1 MSDERRTLHH
11 NLTEAVQGERIVKSL
26 EIAAKRL
33 KDVRLHT
40 VPVITHRA
48 SGQGSELKVYREPTL
63 TWRGMSVKVTTSEQ
77 RDIAAIAPFDRVM
90 FDFGRELTPE
100 EVNAFGEVLNQ
111 LDIALK
117 ESPETKGVAVRAG
130 TPSGSQS
137 QASVKTET
145 EVVEFSEERKYCV
158 LALVQGE
165 FGKRKVKNIK
175 ERGPPYWVVEAI
187 ELPVDLPTVI
197 DDPAE
202 FLEKEVPKADLL
214 LALQENANA
223 AQLIVDYVKLS
234 GAKAL
239 LAPVDTTEWLPEG
252 QRNQIHRQL
261 RALGVECAFP
271 RPFCVFEECGNLYL
285 DEFAKYFG
293 KPVFKIQWERDNVTD
308 VQIVRG
314 APCGCSVFVA
324 DKLKGV
330 RVDES
335 PEIAGLAHHHYPCLA
350 SMTREPDLDD
360 TLMHKSGFKTKEA
373 VDKEI
378 EPYKRKR
385 ASYLDPS
392 GLK

>member
-1 MSDERRTLHH
+1 MIDGKRTLHH
-11 NLTEAVQGERIVKSL
+11 NLTKAVQGERIIKSL
-26 EIAAKRL
+26 EIATKRL
-33 KDVRLHT
+33 KDTYLHT
-40 VPVITHRA
+40 VPIITHSA
-48 SGQGSELKVYREPTL
+48 SSKGFELKVFREPTL
-63 TWRGMSVKVTTSEQ
+63 TWRGMNIKVTTSEQ
-77 RDIAAIAPFDRVM
+77 RDVAAIAPSDRVM

-100 EVNAFGEVLNQ
+100 EVDAFGEVLNQ
-111 LDIALK
+111 LDVALK
-117 ESPETKGVAVRAG
+117 EKPETKGVTTKAG
-130 TPSGSQS
+130 TPSGPQR
-137 QASVKTET
+137 QESVKIEE
-145 EVVEFSEERKYCV
+145 EVVEFSGERKYRI
-158 LALVQGE
+158 LALVHGE
-165 FGKRKVKNIK
+165 FGKRKVKNIR
-175 ERGPPYWVVEAI
+175 ERGPPHWVVEAI

-202 FLEKEVPKADLL
+202 FLQKEVPKADLL

-293 KPVFKIQWERDNVTD
+293 KPVFKIQWDHDNVTD
-308 VQIVRG
+308 VQVVRG

-378 EPYKRKR
+378 EPYKKKR